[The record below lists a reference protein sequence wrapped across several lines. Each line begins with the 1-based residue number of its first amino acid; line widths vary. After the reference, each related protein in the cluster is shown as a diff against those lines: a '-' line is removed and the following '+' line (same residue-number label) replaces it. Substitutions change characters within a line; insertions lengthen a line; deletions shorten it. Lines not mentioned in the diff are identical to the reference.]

1 MYEAFYGLSS
11 KPFQLNPDP
20 RFYFSGKPHRRAR
33 SYLVYGVMRGEGF
46 IVITGEVGAG
56 KTTIVRDL
64 LDSLE
69 NGSVVAAQLV
79 STQLGAE
86 DALKLVCGAFGVGV
100 KGTSK
105 ADMLMALEAFFIT
118 QVSQGKR
125 CLLIVDEAQN
135 LQPQAVEELRMLS
148 NFQFG
153 DQALLQT
160 FLIGQPEF
168 RDILQSPGMLQLRQ
182 RVTARCH
189 LGPLDEEDTRGYVEH
204 RLKCAGATDKP
215 VIDEAIYPLLHR
227 ESGGIPRRIN
237 MLADRLLLQ
246 GFLAETHHLTLPA
259 FQEVVDEAHAESAA
273 PQPVAPDAER
283 WGALADATR
292 RAQPPTLTEQV
303 EPLDLQLDPAL
314 VQGMADQ
321 LTRVSAEQL
330 SARLLRIERSVLR
343 QERISL
349 EILGALRRLV
359 AGAGARRTPADEPAQ
374 PPAAGAAAHAAAP
387 AAASVNAHGGPDSG
401 HGALHSG
408 PAPLNSGFG
417 ALRADTELRAEPRA
431 IRPKA

>member
-1 MYEAFYGLSS
+1 MYEAFYGLKS

-86 DALKLVCGAFGVGV
+86 DALKLVCAAFGVSV
-100 KGTSK
+100 KGNSK
-105 ADMLMALEAFFIT
+105 ADMLMALEAYFIT

-168 RDILQSPGMLQLRQ
+168 RDILQSPRMLQLRQ

-215 VIDEAIYPLLHR
+215 TFDEGIFALLHQ

-237 MLADRLLLQ
+237 LLVDRLLLQ
-246 GFLAETHHLTLPA
+246 GFLAETPHLTLEA
-259 FQEVVDEAHAESAA
+259 FQDVVNEARAETAA
-273 PQPVAPDAER
+273 SPTRTEQDASR
-283 WGALADATR
+283 WGPLAEIPLR
-292 RAQPPTLTEQV
+292 GLPPTLTDQV
-303 EPLDLQLDPAL
+303 EPLDLDIDP
-314 VQGMADQ
+314 GMVEGMSEQ
-321 LTRVSAEQL
+321 LTQVAAEQL

-349 EILGALRRLV
+349 EILSSLRRIV
-359 AGAGARRTPADEPAQ
+359 SGARKGR
-374 PPAAGAAAHAAAP
+374 
-387 AAASVNAHGGPDSG
+387 N
-401 HGALHSG
+401 
-408 PAPLNSGFG
+408 
-417 ALRADTELRAEPRA
+417 
-431 IRPKA
+431 

>member
-1 MYEAFYGLSS
+1 MYEAFYGLKS

-86 DALKLVCGAFGVGV
+86 DALKLVCAAFGVSV
-100 KGTSK
+100 KGNSK
-105 ADMLMALEAFFIT
+105 ADMLMALEAYFIT

-168 RDILQSPGMLQLRQ
+168 RDILQSPRMLQLRQ

-215 VIDEAIYPLLHR
+215 TFDDAIFALLHQ

-237 MLADRLLLQ
+237 LLVDRLLLQ
-246 GFLAETHHLTLPA
+246 GFLTETPHLTLEA
-259 FQEVVDEAHAESAA
+259 FQEVVNEARAETEASPTRTA
-273 PQPVAPDAER
+273 QDANR
-283 WGALADATR
+283 WGPLAEIPLR
-292 RAQPPTLTEQV
+292 GLPPTLTDQV
-303 EPLDLQLDPAL
+303 EPLDLDIEPGLIE
-314 VQGMADQ
+314 GMSEQ
-321 LTRVSAEQL
+321 LTQVAAEQL

-349 EILGALRRLV
+349 EILSSLRRIV
-359 AGAGARRTPADEPAQ
+359 AGARKGRNGGGAQ
-374 PPAAGAAAHAAAP
+374 SAAP
-387 AAASVNAHGGPDSG
+387 G
-401 HGALHSG
+401 
-408 PAPLNSGFG
+408 
-417 ALRADTELRAEPRA
+417 DTP
-431 IRPKA
+431 PG

>member
-1 MYEAFYGLSS
+1 MYEAFYGLKS

-86 DALKLVCGAFGVGV
+86 DALKLVCAAFGVSV
-100 KGTSK
+100 KGNSK
-105 ADMLMALEAFFIT
+105 ADMLMALEAYFIT

-168 RDILQSPGMLQLRQ
+168 RDILQSPRMLQLRQ

-215 VIDEAIYPLLHR
+215 TFDDAIFALLHQ

-237 MLADRLLLQ
+237 LLVDRLLLQ
-246 GFLAETHHLTLPA
+246 GFLAETPHLTLEA
-259 FQEVVDEAHAESAA
+259 FQEVVNEARAETAA
-273 PQPVAPDAER
+273 SPTRTAQDAER
-283 WGALADATR
+283 WGPLAEIPLR
-292 RAQPPTLTEQV
+292 GLPPTLTDQV
-303 EPLDLQLDPAL
+303 EPLDLDLDP
-314 VQGMADQ
+314 GMVEGMSEQ
-321 LTRVSAEQL
+321 LTQVAAEQL

-349 EILGALRRLV
+349 EILSSLRRIV
-359 AGAGARRTPADEPAQ
+359 AGARKGRNGGGGAQ
-374 PPAAGAAAHAAAP
+374 SAAP
-387 AAASVNAHGGPDSG
+387 N
-401 HGALHSG
+401 
-408 PAPLNSGFG
+408 
-417 ALRADTELRAEPRA
+417 DTPTG
-431 IRPKA
+431 